1 MFTAHM
7 MIERLCTTVL
17 QSPWLYTWISILLVE
32 WLGVVSNIGKKVAML
47 FTTIYMQLVCRYT
60 IDRYQFKHGCMRK
73 ASNND
78 LLQ

>member
-1 MFTAHM
+1 MNVCA
-7 MIERLCTTVL
+7 LLQLVL
-17 QSPWLYTWISILLVE
+17 VILGPVFLLVE

>member
-1 MFTAHM
+1 MNDCA
-7 MIERLCTTVL
+7 LLQLVL
-17 QSPWLYTWISILLVE
+17 VILGSAFLLVE
-32 WLGVVSNIGKKVAML
+32 WLGVVSNIGKKVAIA